1 MTATLLAPLPYVQ
14 SPAIPEGAAPD
25 SPFLEPF
32 PLLCAAICITRG
44 RLKTVSHHC
53 VPAIVLDQT
62 HRFRRIW
69 TADDFENRRE
79 PFWIL
84 RWAADEKRLRS
95 EHRAEK
101 FARRR
106 LQRTL
111 QPPVWHGEK
120 YPSGYRAVK
129 LQTEFP
135 SLLYLIKLC
144 RDFGYTWSA
153 AGAALPQAHAPWA
166 HPHSDKRRNA
176 CTGLS
181 DIEGDAESGGDYRNP
196 QYFPQSGSQEYFDVE
211 HPYVPAS
218 PARRMKVGGGLTRQ
232 QVQEGLKSM
241 RVDEN
246 TKEALIEIVYQRR
259 STRDVA
265 AQRGLHR
272 PSLYVYA
279 SRLRVHVKQSL
290 REGKN
295 LL

>member
-1 MTATLLAPLPYVQ
+1 MMATLFAPSLSAQP
-14 SPAIPEGAAPD
+14 PAIPEGAAPD

-44 RLKTVSHHC
+44 RVKTVSHHC

-120 YPSGYRAVK
+120 CPSGYRTVK

-144 RDFGYTWSA
+144 GDFGYTWSA

-166 HPHSDKRRNA
+166 HPHSDKRRNV

-181 DIEGDAESGGDYRNP
+181 DIEGDAESGGDYHNP
-196 QYFPQSGSQEYFDVE
+196 GYFPQSGRQQLIDVN
-211 HPYVPAS
+211 HPYIPMS
-218 PARRMKVGGGLTRQ
+218 PARRTRTGGGLTRL
-232 QVQEGLKSM
+232 QVVKAI
-241 RVDEN
+241 EN
-246 TKEALIEIVYQRR
+246 HGWDTETSYALYEIFFKGKPTKEAANE
-259 STRDVA
+259 
-265 AQRGLHR
+265 RGLSVHT
-272 PSLYVYA
+272 LYQYTSIIRKDIRGAGGECV
-279 SRLRVHVKQSL
+279 
-290 REGKN
+290 
-295 LL
+295 